1 VRDWAVVVRGLAAA
15 VLGATVGA
23 ISLGIAFSRQPRLT
37 FEMDRDLPRTASGF
51 YPIERFNRETFV
63 WTTARG
69 EIALP
74 GFDRSRPWRCAVRAR
89 GARPGGIPLPAVTL
103 EIDRVAL
110 IKRAVPNDYEE
121 IAVTVPSKP
130 SQGLRLGISAAP
142 TFVPTGDPREL
153 GVQIDR
159 IACQPEGGGLVLP
172 PRGAILASA
181 IAAAVLGAAF
191 ALAGL
196 STPLLV
202 ALTVFAAVAQSL
214 PLSSGL
220 FPYLDSTG
228 PVVSL
233 AIWIGLLSVGVV
245 KAIER
250 SGGLHALARC
260 VIAFSAAALYLKL
273 IGLLH
278 PSKLVADALFHAHR
292 LEWVLAGRYFFT
304 QQMPDG
310 VQFPYAI
317 ALYVFA
323 APWTLLTRDYMSLL
337 RIVVCTAEAIA
348 GALLYLMVVRS
359 WGDRVMGAAA
369 VVFFHLVPLPY
380 IVLGNANLT
389 NAFGAAVSL
398 ATMAV
403 ATIWPPGPGQ
413 IARAAALTAFA
424 TVGLLSHVSI
434 FGLLSATLIA
444 TAVFYRALGGRALR
458 HPARMVFLA
467 TAIAAVVSVAGY
479 YAHFGDAY
487 RSLERTRDGTLS
499 RAAPAPPGQAA
510 DPAARAPS
518 ASGQPLARPWH
529 RRTLIAL
536 DQGRFDLGWP
546 LAILAIVGVWRVW
559 QDRLR
564 GPLTWA
570 ICGWGVAYLAFL
582 GVSVMA
588 PVDVGYERYAAEFM
602 GRVDLSTY
610 PADVLLA
617 ACGAVWLWRAGFAAR
632 LASAAL
638 VIGAVMFAARY
649 WTGWLR

>member
-1 VRDWAVVVRGLAAA
+1 MLVRALSASL
-15 VLGATVGA
+15 LGAIGGA
-23 ISLGIAFSRQPRLT
+23 ISLGVAFSRHPGLT

-51 YPIERFNRETFV
+51 YPIERFNRESFV
-63 WTTARG
+63 WTSARG

-74 GFDRSRPWRCAVRAR
+74 RFDRSRPWRCGVRAR

-103 EIDRVAL
+103 EVDRVAL
-110 IKRAVPNDYEE
+110 IKRAVPNDYDE
-121 IAVTVPSKP
+121 IAVTVPPKP

-159 IACQPEGGGLVLP
+159 IACQPEGAGLVLP
-172 PRGAILASA
+172 PRGAMIAAA
-181 IAAAVLGAAF
+181 IAAAVLAAAF
-191 ALAGL
+191 ALAGV
-196 STPLLV
+196 STPLLI
-202 ALTVFAAVAQSL
+202 ALTVFAAIAQSL
-214 PLSSGL
+214 PLSTGL
-220 FPYLDSTG
+220 FPYLEATG
-228 PVVSL
+228 RVVSL

-245 KAIER
+245 KGLER
-250 SGGLHALARC
+250 SGGVHALARFA
-260 VIAFSAAALYLKL
+260 IAFSAAALYLKL

-278 PSKLVADALFHAHR
+278 PSKPIADALFHAHR

-337 RIVVCTAEAIA
+337 RIVVCAAEAIA

-359 WGDRVMGAAA
+359 WGDRAMGALA
-369 VVFFHLVPLPY
+369 VVLFHLVPLPY
-380 IVLGNANLT
+380 LVLGNANLT

-398 ATMAV
+398 MTMAV

-434 FGLLSATLIA
+434 FGLLSAALIA
-444 TAVFYRALGGRALR
+444 TAVFYRALGGRPLR

-467 TAIAAVVSVAGY
+467 TIIAAAVSVVGY

-499 RAAPAPPGQAA
+499 RAAPAPPAPPGPPG
-510 DPAARAPS
+510 DPAAGAPT
-518 ASGQPLARPWH
+518 AFGQPAARPWY

-536 DQGRFDLGWP
+536 DQGLFDLGWP
-546 LAILAIVGVWRVW
+546 LAVLALVGVWRVW
-559 QDRLR
+559 KDRLR

-588 PVDVGYERYAAEFM
+588 PVDVGYERYSAEFI

-617 ACGAVWLWRAGFAAR
+617 ACGAAWLWRAGFASR
-632 LASAAL
+632 IASAAL

-649 WTGWLR
+649 WMGWLR